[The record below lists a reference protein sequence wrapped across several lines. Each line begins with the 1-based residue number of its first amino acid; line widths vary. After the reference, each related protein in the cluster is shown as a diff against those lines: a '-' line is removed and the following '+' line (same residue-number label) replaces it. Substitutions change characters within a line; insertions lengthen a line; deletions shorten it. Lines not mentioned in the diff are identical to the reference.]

1 MIDTLVLVFVC
12 IAIVIGF
19 AGLAQYWI
27 ARGDE

>member
-1 MIDTLVLVFVC
+1 MIDTLILVFVA